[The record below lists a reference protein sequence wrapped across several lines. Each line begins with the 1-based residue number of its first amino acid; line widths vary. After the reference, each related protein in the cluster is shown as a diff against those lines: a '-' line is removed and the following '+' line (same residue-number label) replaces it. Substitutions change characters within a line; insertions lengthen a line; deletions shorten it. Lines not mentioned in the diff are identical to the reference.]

1 MRGFTGQDDETG
13 ETIIKYGKSLKALAE
28 REESAIW
35 IELDDVF
42 EHDVSLAQ
50 AILGNAKRYVS
61 LFSDAIAELL
71 PEFRTK
77 ENIHKDVL
85 DIFIEHRTL
94 AEQASNTGEEN
105 QTKDQFEKYPPQLLR
120 RFEVYF
126 KAPSSQ
132 RPVSVREVKAQC
144 IGKLV
149 SVKGIVTRCTDVRP
163 MITVATYTCDKC
175 GNEAYQPVN
184 GYSYMPID
192 RCPSVECRVNKSN
205 GRLHFQ
211 TRASRFIKFQELKLQ
226 EHSDQVPVGNI
237 PRSITVIAKGE
248 NTRLV
253 LPGDHVAIT
262 GIFLPSMRTGYKQ
275 LIGGLISETFLDAH
289 RIARMNKTED
299 DEMSEEAMPIDEAR
313 ELASEENFYEKL
325 AKSIAPEIYGHDD
338 LKKALCLLLVG
349 GVDTSPHGMKI
360 RGNINLC
367 LMGDPGVAKSQLLA
381 FIDRLAPR
389 SKFKTHKAI
398 FSLKM
403 TFLSL

>member
-1 MRGFTGQDDETG
+1 MRDVRFILEKIKSLLRGFMSHDDETG
-13 ETIIKYGKSLKALAE
+13 ETIIKYGRDLQALAE
-28 REESAIW
+28 REKSAIW
-35 IELDDVF
+35 IELDDIF

-50 AILGNAKRYVS
+50 AILQNAKRYVT

-94 AEQASNTGEEN
+94 AEQATRTGEDDL
-105 QTKDQFEKYPPQLLR
+105 TKETFEKYPPQLIR

-126 KAPSSQ
+126 KAPASQ
-132 RPVSVREVKAQC
+132 KAVSVREIKAKS

-149 SVKGIVTRCTDVRP
+149 TVKGIVTRCTDVRP

-175 GNEAYQPVN
+175 GNEAYQPIN

-192 RCPSVECRVNKSN
+192 RCPSIECRTNKSG

-211 TRASRFIKFQELKLQ
+211 TRASRFVKFQELKLQ
-226 EHSDQVPVGNI
+226 EHSDQVPIGNI
-237 PRSITVIAKGE
+237 PRSLTVLAKGE

-253 LPGDHVAIT
+253 LPGDHVAVT
-262 GIFLPSMRTGYKQ
+262 GIFLPSMRSGFKQ
-275 LIGGLISETFLDAH
+275 LIGGLISETFLDVH
-289 RIARMNKTED
+289 RIAKMNKTED
-299 DEMSEEAMPIDEAR
+299 DEMSEEAMPVDEAK
-313 ELASEENFYEKL
+313 EMASQDSFYEKL
-325 AKSIAPEIYGHDD
+325 AQSIAPEIYGHDD

-389 SKFKTHKAI
+389 SK
-398 FSLKM
+398 
-403 TFLSL
+403 